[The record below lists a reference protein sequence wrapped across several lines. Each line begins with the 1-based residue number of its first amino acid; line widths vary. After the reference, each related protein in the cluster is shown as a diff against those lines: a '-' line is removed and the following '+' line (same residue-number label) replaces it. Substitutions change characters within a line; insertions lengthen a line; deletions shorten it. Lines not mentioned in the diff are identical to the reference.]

1 MNQEKKAFRYTL
13 ASIFVLSMVVF
24 VMMVVG
30 LGGCGKSSSNDP
42 ASPAAPTV
50 MFKFAVTDDSRA
62 ASGPTGTKN
71 GDSNGAAAL
80 VVNTIAKDIAAQNAV
95 SPIDFVLFPGDMV
108 SGYTTSTALSSELD
122 TWVTAM
128 KPVSDAKIPLYTTR
142 GNHEYDDLGPGAA
155 NPDDPSRATYLAHFV
170 MPTNG
175 PTTSPTTSLSEVGLT
190 WSFTHKNAKFIG
202 FDMYS
207 GRTVSFDNTKYAA
220 GSNKGQM
227 MNPWVLSEVNNS
239 TSGVLFVMAHE
250 MMWPTLSHQDCMA
263 NDPDSRDALVH
274 AMGAHNGTYFA
285 GHNHLYIRGVMN
297 NDKGDKVPAFT
308 VGTGGGGN
316 YDFTVGDF
324 DPVAKG
330 YAGPD
335 SYTVQKSYANSKN
348 PYFGYVLVTV
358 YSDNTWKA
366 EFRGFQFNS
375 WNSTATPA
383 DLSVTPVTVMDSVTS
398 SSMLK

>member
-1 MNQEKKAFRYTL
+1 MTQEKKAIRYTSVSSFLLSLIIL
-13 ASIFVLSMVVF
+13 ATMIAGFS
-24 VMMVVG
+24 
-30 LGGCGKSSSNDP
+30 GCGKSSTN
-42 ASPAAPTV
+42 ASLSAPTV

-62 ASGPTGTKN
+62 ASGATGTRN

-80 VVNTIAKDIAAQNAV
+80 VVNTIAKDIVAQNAV
-95 SPIDFVLFPGDMV
+95 STIDFVLFPGDMV
-108 SGYTTSTALSSELD
+108 SGYTTSVTLSSELD
-122 TWVTAM
+122 TWKTAM
-128 KPVSDAKIPLYTTR
+128 APVYNANIPLYTTR

-155 NPDDPSRATYLAHFV
+155 NPADPSRLTYLVHFV

-207 GRTVSFDNTKYAA
+207 GRTVSFDNTKYAP
-220 GSNKGQM
+220 GSNSGQM
-227 MNPWVLSEVNNS
+227 MNPWVLNEVNNS
-239 TSGVLFVMAHE
+239 TSGVNFVMGHE
-250 MMWPTLSHQDCMA
+250 MMWPTTSHPDCLA

-274 AMGAHNGTYFA
+274 AMGVHNGTYFA
-285 GHNHLYIRGVMN
+285 GHNHMFVRGVMN
-297 NDKGDKVPAFT
+297 NDKGDKIPAFT

-316 YDFTVGDF
+316 YDYAVYDVVG
-324 DPVAKG
+324 AG
-330 YAGPD
+330 YTGPD
-335 SYTVQKSYANSKN
+335 TYTVQKTISSSAN
-348 PYFGYVLVTV
+348 PYFGWLLVTV
-358 YSDNTWKA
+358 YSDNTWSA

-383 DLSVTPVTVMDSVTS
+383 DLSVTPITVMDSFTS